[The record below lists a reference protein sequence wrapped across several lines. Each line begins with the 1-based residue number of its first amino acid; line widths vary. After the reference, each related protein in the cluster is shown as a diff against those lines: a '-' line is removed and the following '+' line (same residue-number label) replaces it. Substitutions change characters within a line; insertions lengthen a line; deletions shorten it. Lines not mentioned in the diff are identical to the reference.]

1 MYFFAGEIKGVMRVG
16 LYAYNLL
23 LRGRM
28 EVHLVIM
35 CAREYLWMQWM
46 LYSFMDDLVD
56 LRNFFRSSHK
66 ESFT

>member
-23 LRGRM
+23 LKGRM

-46 LYSFMDDLVD
+46 LYSFYG
-56 LRNFFRSSHK
+56 
-66 ESFT
+66 